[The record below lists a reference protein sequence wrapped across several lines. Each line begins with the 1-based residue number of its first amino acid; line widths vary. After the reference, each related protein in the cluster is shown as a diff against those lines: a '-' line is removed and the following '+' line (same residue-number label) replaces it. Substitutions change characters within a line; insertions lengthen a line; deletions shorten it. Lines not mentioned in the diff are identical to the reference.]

1 MCDVVGEK
9 ILLGLKRDYDMF
21 FNMSENDTYPISERF
36 FLFETSKYI
45 AQIIE
50 RYDSTF
56 IRKRW

>member
-1 MCDVVGEK
+1 MCDRTGEK
-9 ILLGLKRDYDMF
+9 IIEGLKNDYDMF
-21 FNMSENDTYPISERF
+21 FSMSENETYPISERF

-56 IRKRW
+56 RRKRW